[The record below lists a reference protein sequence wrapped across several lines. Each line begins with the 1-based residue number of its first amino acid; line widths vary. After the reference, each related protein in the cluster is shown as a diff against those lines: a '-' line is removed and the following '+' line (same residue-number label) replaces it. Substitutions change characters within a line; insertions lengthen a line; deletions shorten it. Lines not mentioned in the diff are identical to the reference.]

1 MAFLLRFFSVLD
13 HSALVAEVA
22 VAAEVAAVA
31 TKVAAEAAAA
41 ALGFPGICCSNDI
54 SAEEAA

>member
-1 MAFLLRFFSVLD
+1 M
-13 HSALVAEVA
+13 AEVAAA

-31 TKVAAEAAAA
+31 TKVAAEAVAA
-41 ALGFPGICCSNDI
+41 ALGLPGICCSNDK